1 MNQLYKKVDPSGQQ
15 YFSELFA
22 KKNVTFSGCD
32 EQEYYFSRTLAIYW
46 LLKHSYPIIMDCFR
60 KGELSTKKENAMIE
74 EYLKTGNQVILS
86 STLKDEEYVSGSKY
100 YSMEN
105 VNALDYEV
113 HPDSHILQPQYVPA
127 FSDLVQSFGIT
138 FT

>member
-1 MNQLYKKVDPSGQQ
+1 
-15 YFSELFA
+15 
-22 KKNVTFSGCD
+22 
-32 EQEYYFSRTLAIYW
+32 
-46 LLKHSYPIIMDCFR
+46 
-60 KGELSTKKENAMIE
+60 MIE

-138 FT
+138 FA